1 MIYFHGNAEDNALAF
16 DQAQSIGDYLN
27 VNVIMIEFPGF
38 GLYSGNGSASEA
50 KIKQDSEY
58 VFRFILQDT
67 GMDPGNIFVF
77 GRSMGGGPAAFL
89 AANFPCGALCLMST
103 YTSIRAVT
111 GDKVGWLRFL
121 VSERFSNLECVKK
134 ADMPTFILHGMA
146 DDVIPFHH
154 G

>member
-1 MIYFHGNAEDNALAF
+1 M
-16 DQAQSIGDYLN
+16 
-27 VNVIMIEFPGF
+27 
-38 GLYSGNGSASEA
+38 
-50 KIKQDSEY
+50 
-58 VFRFILQDT
+58 QDT
-67 GMDPGNIFVF
+67 GMDPKNIFVF

-89 AANFPCGALCLMST
+89 GANFPCGALLLMST

-121 VSERFSNLECVKK
+121 VSERFSNLECVQK
-134 ADMPTFILHGMA
+134 ANMPTFILHGMA